1 MITWRRV
8 AAFAVDWL
16 IIIAYAAALVPLGI
30 ALGDRLAD
38 APVWALNGGAF
49 LILVVPATIWLAAWE
64 RGAAAATPGKRLLR
78 LRVVGPT
85 ADLGW
90 GRATARNALKLALPW
105 ELGHTGVYALST
117 NQNALG
123 IAATIAAYAV
133 IFVYLGYAFATSRTP
148 YDRITRTRVQRRY
161 ARPVETT
168 PPARW
173 KL

>member
-1 MITWRRV
+1 VRR
-8 AAFAVDWL
+8 
-16 IIIAYAAALVPLGI
+16 PLHRASGYC
-30 ALGDRLAD
+30 GC
-38 APVWALNGGAF
+38 
-49 LILVVPATIWLAAWE
+49 
-64 RGAAAATPGKRLLR
+64 
-78 LRVVGPT
+78 
-85 ADLGW
+85 
-90 GRATARNALKLALPW
+90 RATARNALKLALPW